1 MKKALALV
9 LALVLALSMAVSA
22 LALELVEL
30 VPAEKEKSDLVK
42 IPVVD
47 VDDVTLLLYEGG
59 KYYIALEDEAWE
71 DVKVTT
77 NGNVTAKL
85 VEYDPAKMI
94 VTGMNIKFNVTYKGE
109 AYGEPFVTKADR
121 NSVET
126 YKAALKYAED
136 KNDDEYVT
144 YWDVEVA
151 TNVNIIEIVVEDNYS
166 AHYTEGTIKV
176 EAVLD
181 DEDYVGEVEIIN
193 DVVNFEYELV
203 KWAAKNFTT
212 YAKTVDEC
220 LFVDEYGYSDYRAD
234 LLGYDEDDDEYY
246 VPENRVDFGAAV
258 VSTTAFRAIEGKDL
272 RVAAVY
278 DDDRIY
284 VDVVLYDI
292 VKGQKGVNFSNYF
305 DLDFE
310 DLDEDDYRDVN
321 EPVNAI
327 EVGFLGNQVVK
338 GDFEITIRTGL
349 DWFQLRELFDVK
361 VEEDDII
368 SYYIVDK
375 AGKVVGGKE
384 IDYMTADLSK
394 EAIFTVKG
402 NNQALGEYKIVLE
415 VPAAE
420 EGEANPNTGAE
431 SVVGVVA
438 ALAVVS
444 VATAA
449 AVSLKK

>member
-22 LALELVEL
+22 LALDLVEL
-30 VPAEKEKSDLVK
+30 VPAEKEKSDLVE
-42 IPVVD
+42 IPVVK
-47 VDDVTLLLYEGG
+47 VDEVTLLLYEGG

-71 DVKVTT
+71 DVEVTT

-94 VTGMNIKFNVTYKGE
+94 VTGMDIKFNVTYKGE

-212 YAKTVDEC
+212 YAKTTDEC
-220 LFVDEYGYSDYRAD
+220 LFIGEDGYSDYRAD
-234 LLGYDEDDDEYY
+234 LKGYDEEDEEYY
-246 VPENRVDFGAAV
+246 VPENRVDDGAAV

-272 RVAAVY
+272 RL
-278 DDDRIY
+278 IY
-284 VDVVLYDI
+284 NDILDVVLYDI
-292 VKGQKGVNFSNYF
+292 VKGQKGVNFSAYTEM
-305 DLDFE
+305 DYE
-310 DLDEDDYRDVN
+310 DLNDNDDRDYN
-321 EPVNAI
+321 EPVNAL

-349 DWFQLRELFDVK
+349 DWFELRELFDVK

-384 IDYMTADLSK
+384 IDYMTADLTK
-394 EAIFTVKG
+394 EATFTVKG

>member
-22 LALELVEL
+22 LALDLVEL

-94 VTGMNIKFNVTYKGE
+94 VTGMDIKFNVTYKGE
-109 AYGEPFVTKADR
+109 AYGSPFVTKADR

-136 KNDDEYVT
+136 KNDAEHVT

-181 DEDYVGEVEIIN
+181 GEDYVGEVEIIN

-203 KWAAKNFTT
+203 KWVAKNFTT

-220 LFVDEYGYSDYRAD
+220 LFIGEEGYSDYRAD
-234 LLGYDEDDDEYY
+234 LLGYDEDDEEYY
-246 VPENRVDFGAAV
+246 VEDNRVDEGAAV

-272 RVAAVY
+272 RL
-278 DDDRIY
+278 IY
-284 VDVVLYDI
+284 NDILDVVLYDI
-292 VKGQKGVNFSNYF
+292 VKGQKGVNFSAYTEM
-305 DLDFE
+305 DYE
-310 DLDEDDYRDVN
+310 DLNDNDKRDNN
-321 EPVNAI
+321 EPVNAL

-349 DWFQLRELFDVK
+349 DWFELRELFDVK

-384 IDYMTADLSK
+384 IDYMTADLTK
-394 EAIFTVKG
+394 EATFTVKG

>member
-22 LALELVEL
+22 LALDLVEL
-30 VPAEKEKSDLVK
+30 VPAEKEKSDLVP
-42 IPVVD
+42 IPVVK
-47 VDDVTLLLYEGG
+47 VDEVTLLLYEGG
-59 KYYIALEDEAWE
+59 KYYIALEDKAWE
-71 DVKVTT
+71 DVEVTT

-94 VTGMNIKFNVTYKGE
+94 VTGMPIKFNVTYKGE

-166 AHYTEGTIKV
+166 AHYTEGTVKV

-212 YAKTVDEC
+212 YAKTTDEC
-220 LFVDEYGYSDYRAD
+220 LFIGEDGYSDYRAD
-234 LLGYDEDDDEYY
+234 LKGYDEEDEEYY
-246 VPENRVDFGAAV
+246 VPENRVDDGAAV

-272 RVAAVY
+272 RLIY
-278 DDDRIY
+278 DDIL
-284 VDVVLYDI
+284 DVALYDI
-292 VKGQKGVNFSNYF
+292 VKGQKGVNFSAYT
-305 DLDFE
+305 DMDYE
-310 DLDEDDYRDVN
+310 DLNDNDKRDNN
-321 EPVNAI
+321 EPVNAL

-349 DWFQLRELFDVK
+349 DWFELRELFDVK

-384 IDYMTADLSK
+384 IDYMTADLTK
-394 EAIFTVKG
+394 EATFTVKG

>member
-220 LFVDEYGYSDYRAD
+220 LFIGEEGYSDYRAD
-234 LLGYDEDDDEYY
+234 LLGYDEDDEEYY
-246 VPENRVDFGAAV
+246 VEENRVDEGAAV

-272 RVAAVY
+272 RLIY
-278 DDDRIY
+278 DDIL
-284 VDVVLYDI
+284 DVVLYDI
-292 VKGQKGVNFSNYF
+292 VKGQKGVNFSAYT
-305 DLDFE
+305 DMDYE
-310 DLDEDDYRDVN
+310 DLNDNDKRDNN
-321 EPVNAI
+321 EPVNAL

-349 DWFQLRELFDVK
+349 DWFELRELFDVK

-384 IDYMTADLSK
+384 IDYMTADLTK
-394 EAIFTVKG
+394 EATFTVKG

>member
-22 LALELVEL
+22 HALDLVEL
-30 VPAEKEKSDLVK
+30 VPAEKEKSDLVP
-42 IPVVD
+42 IPVVK
-47 VDDVTLLLYEGG
+47 VDEVTLLLYEGG

-71 DVKVTT
+71 DVEVTT

-94 VTGMNIKFNVTYKGE
+94 VTGMPIKFNVTYKGE

-166 AHYTEGTIKV
+166 AHYTEGTVKV

-212 YAKTVDEC
+212 YAKTTDEC
-220 LFVDEYGYSDYRAD
+220 LFIGEDGYSDYRAD
-234 LLGYDEDDDEYY
+234 LKGYDEEDEEYY
-246 VPENRVDFGAAV
+246 VPENRVDDGAAV

-272 RVAAVY
+272 RL
-278 DDDRIY
+278 IY
-284 VDVVLYDI
+284 NDILDVVLYDI
-292 VKGQKGVNFSNYF
+292 VKGQKGVNFSAYTEM
-305 DLDFE
+305 DYE
-310 DLDEDDYRDVN
+310 DLNDNDDRDYN
-321 EPVNAI
+321 EPVNAL

-349 DWFQLRELFDVK
+349 DWFELRELFDVK

-384 IDYMTADLSK
+384 IDYMTADLTK
-394 EAIFTVKG
+394 EATFTVKG